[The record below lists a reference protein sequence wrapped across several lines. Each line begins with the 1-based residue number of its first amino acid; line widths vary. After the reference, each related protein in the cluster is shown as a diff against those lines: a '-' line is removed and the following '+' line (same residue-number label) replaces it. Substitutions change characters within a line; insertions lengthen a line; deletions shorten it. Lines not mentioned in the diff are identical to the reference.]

1 MVKNSMYNVK
11 VLVAEDE
18 KALRDMIV
26 KYLKRE
32 GYIPLEAKDG
42 KEARQLVDSEVF
54 DLAILDVMMPYESGF
69 DICAHIRKTHEA
81 TPVIML
87 TARTST
93 EDKIQGFE
101 SGADQYVPKPFSM
114 KELMVRIKSVLKKQ
128 NIAAVD
134 KEITLGCLYIN
145 TNARIIKVDDELID
159 LTPREYDL
167 LLYLTDNKDLALN
180 RDMIL
185 ERVWGYDYE
194 CDERTVDTFVQRL
207 RHKLKGAGRYIQ
219 TVRSMGYKF
228 HIEE

>member
-1 MVKNSMYNVK
+1 MYKVK
-11 VLVAEDE
+11 VLIAEDE
-18 KALRDMIV
+18 KALREMIV

-32 GYIPLEAKDG
+32 GYIPLIAKDG
-42 KEARQLVDSEVF
+42 REAKMLAESEIF

-69 DICAHIRKTHEA
+69 DVCARIREMYEDV
-81 TPVIML
+81 PVIML

-93 EDKIQGFE
+93 EDKIQGFQ
-101 SGADQYVPKPFSM
+101 SGADQYMPKPFSM

-128 NIAAVD
+128 NISAID
-134 KEITLGCLYIN
+134 KEQTLGCLYMN
-145 TNARIIKVDDELID
+145 TNARIIKVENDIID

-167 LLYLTDNKDLALN
+167 LLYLTDNKDQALS

-207 RHKLKGAGRYIQ
+207 RRKLKSAGDYII

-228 HIEE
+228 YIKE

>member
-1 MVKNSMYNVK
+1 MYNVK

-26 KYLKRE
+26 KYLKRD
-32 GYIPLEAKDG
+32 GYVPLIAKDG
-42 KEARQLVDSEVF
+42 REARELVENEVF
-54 DLAILDVMMPYESGF
+54 DIAILDVMMPFESGF
-69 DICAHIRKTHEA
+69 DICARIREA
-81 TPVIML
+81 DDSVPVIML

-93 EDKIQGFE
+93 EDKIQGFQ

-114 KELMVRIKSVLKKQ
+114 KELMVRVKSVLKKQ
-128 NIAAVD
+128 SFSAVD
-134 KEITLGCLYIN
+134 KEITLGVLYIN
-145 TNARIIKVDDELID
+145 TSARIIKVKDEIID

-167 LLYLTDNKDLALN
+167 LMYLTDNKDHALK

-207 RHKLKGAGRYIQ
+207 RRKLKSAGDYIH

>member
-1 MVKNSMYNVK
+1 MYNIK
-11 VLVAEDE
+11 VLIAEDE

-26 KYLKRE
+26 KYLKRD
-32 GYIPLEAKDG
+32 GYIPLAAEDG
-42 KEARQLVDSEVF
+42 REARHLVDTEMF
-54 DLAILDVMMPYESGF
+54 DLAILDVMMPFESGF
-69 DICAHIRKTHEA
+69 DICAHIRKTHES

-114 KELMVRIKSVLKKQ
+114 KELMVRVKSVLKKQ
-128 NIAAVD
+128 NITAVD
-134 KEITLGCLYIN
+134 KEITMGCLYIN

-167 LLYLTDNKDLALN
+167 LMYLTDNKDQALN

-207 RHKLKGAGRYIQ
+207 RHKLKNAGAYIQ

-228 HIEE
+228 HIGEE

>member
-1 MVKNSMYNVK
+1 MYSVK
-11 VLVAEDE
+11 VLIAEDE

-32 GYIPLEAKDG
+32 GFTPLIAKDG
-42 KEARQLVDSEVF
+42 EEAIAIVENELF
-54 DLAILDVMMPYESGF
+54 DLAILDVMMPYENGF
-69 DICAHIRKTHEA
+69 NICAKIRSAHESI
-81 TPVIML
+81 PVIML
-87 TARTST
+87 TARTSI

-114 KELMVRIKSVLKKQ
+114 KELMVRVKSVLKKQ
-128 NIAAVD
+128 NIDSID
-134 KEITLGCLYIN
+134 KETTLGCLYIN
-145 TNARIIKVDDELID
+145 TSARIIKVDNEIID

-167 LLYLTDNKDLALN
+167 LMYLTDNKDQALS

-207 RHKLKGAGRYIQ
+207 RRKLKNAGNYIY

-228 HIEE
+228 HVED

>member
-1 MVKNSMYNVK
+1 MYSVK
-11 VLVAEDE
+11 VLIAEDE
-18 KALRDMIV
+18 KALRDMIA

-32 GYIPLEAKDG
+32 GFVPLEAEDG
-42 KEARQLVDSEVF
+42 KQARQIVESETF

-69 DICAHIRKTHEA
+69 NIAAKIRQQDA
-81 TPVIML
+81 SVPIIML

-101 SGADQYVPKPFSM
+101 AGADQYVPKPFSM
-114 KELMVRIKSVLKKQ
+114 KELMVRVKSVLKKK
-128 NIAAVD
+128 NINAVD
-134 KEITLGCLYIN
+134 METTLGCMYIN
-145 TNARIIKVDDELID
+145 TSARIIKVHDEIID

-167 LLYLTDNKDLALN
+167 LMYLTDNKDLALS

-185 ERVWGYDYE
+185 ERVWGYDYD

-207 RHKLKGAGRYIQ
+207 RKKLKKAGDYIH
-219 TVRSMGYKF
+219 TVRAMGYKF

>member
-1 MVKNSMYNVK
+1 MYNVK
-11 VLVAEDE
+11 VLIAEDE
-18 KALRDMIV
+18 KALREMLV

-32 GYIPLEAKDG
+32 GYVPLVATDG
-42 KEARQLVDSEVF
+42 KEAMELVENENF

-69 DICAHIRKTHEA
+69 DICQRIRETHESV
-81 TPVIML
+81 PVIML

-93 EDKIQGFE
+93 EDKIQGFQ

-114 KELMVRIKSVLKKQ
+114 KELMVRVKSVLKKQ
-128 NIAAVD
+128 NISAVD
-134 KEITLGCLYIN
+134 KEISLGCLYIN
-145 TNARIIKVDDELID
+145 TNARIIKVDDEIID

-167 LLYLTDNKDLALN
+167 LMYLTDNKDHALS

-194 CDERTVDTFVQRL
+194 CDERTVDTFIQRI
-207 RHKLKGAGRYIQ
+207 RRKLKSAGDYIH
-219 TVRSMGYKF
+219 TIRSMGYKF

>member
-1 MVKNSMYNVK
+1 MYNIK
-11 VLVAEDE
+11 ILIAEDE

-26 KYLKRE
+26 KYLKKE
-32 GYIPLEAKDG
+32 GFIPLIAKDG
-42 KEARQLVDSEVF
+42 KEAMSMAENEVF
-54 DLAILDVMMPYESGF
+54 DLAILDVMMPYANGF
-69 DICAHIRKTHEA
+69 DVCERIRTLHESV
-81 TPVIML
+81 PVIML

-93 EDKIQGFE
+93 EDKIQGFQ

-114 KELMVRIKSVLKKQ
+114 KELMVRVKSVLKKQ
-128 NIAAVD
+128 NINAVD
-134 KEITLGCLYIN
+134 KEITLGNLYIN
-145 TNARIIKVDDELID
+145 TNARIITVNNENID

-167 LLYLTDNKDLALN
+167 LMYLTDNKDQALS

-207 RHKLKGAGRYIQ
+207 RRKLKTAGEYIH

-228 HIEE
+228 HISGEQL

>member
-1 MVKNSMYNVK
+1 MYNVK
-11 VLVAEDE
+11 VLIAEDE
-18 KALRDMIV
+18 KALREMLV

-32 GYIPLEAKDG
+32 GYVPLVATDG
-42 KEARQLVDSEVF
+42 KEAMELVENENF

-69 DICAHIRKTHEA
+69 DICQRIRETHESV
-81 TPVIML
+81 PVIML

-93 EDKIQGFE
+93 EDKIQGFQ

-114 KELMVRIKSVLKKQ
+114 KELMVRVKSVLKKQ
-128 NIAAVD
+128 NISAVD
-134 KEITLGCLYIN
+134 KEISLGCLYIN
-145 TNARIIKVDDELID
+145 TNARIIKVDDEIID

-167 LLYLTDNKDLALN
+167 LMYLTDNKDQALS

-194 CDERTVDTFVQRL
+194 CDERTVDTFIQRI
-207 RHKLKGAGRYIQ
+207 RRKLKSAGDYIH
-219 TVRSMGYKF
+219 TIRSMGYKF

>member
-1 MVKNSMYNVK
+1 
-11 VLVAEDE
+11 
-18 KALRDMIV
+18 MIV
-26 KYLKRE
+26 KYLKRD
-32 GYIPLEAKDG
+32 GYIPLIAKDG
-42 KEARQLVDSEVF
+42 KEAAQIVETEIF
-54 DLAILDVMMPYESGF
+54 DLAILDVMMPYENGF
-69 DICAHIRKTHEA
+69 DICAKIQQSHEDI
-81 TPVIML
+81 PVIML

-93 EDKIQGFE
+93 EDKIQGFQ

-114 KELMVRIKSVLKKQ
+114 KELMIRVKSALKKQ
-128 NIAAVD
+128 KIASVD
-134 KEITLGCLYIN
+134 KEQTLGCLYMN
-145 TNARIIKVDDELID
+145 TNARIIKVNDDIVD

-167 LLYLTDNKDLALN
+167 LLYLTDNKEQALS

-207 RHKLKGAGRYIQ
+207 RHKLKSAGDYIK